1 MSLASKRMGAARAE
15 IDIRGD
21 GERHAA
27 AREAMARCPHSDWP
41 S

>member
-21 GERHAA
+21 GSVMPQC
-27 AREAMARCPHSDWP
+27 ARPWSGVLTRGWP